1 LLVGRLRRLVN
12 RLRFRPFLEGERT
25 VDNVDGLTAARG
37 HNQGPYGPNQ
47 AFPVDYV
54 RPVDEGRPRK

>member
-1 LLVGRLRRLVN
+1 MGRLRRLLHSV
-12 RLRFRPFLEGERT
+12 RFKPFLDGKRT

-47 AFPVDYV
+47 SFPVDYV

>member
-1 LLVGRLRRLVN
+1 LVN